1 MNPPYYLK
9 TRREEYILE
18 EKQIILIEDDPDHA
32 ELIMETLGEG
42 GVKKN
47 IILVRDGKEAIE
59 YFQDNFIKW
68 DGQIKDKINLIILD
82 LNLPKVSG
90 MEVLKYL
97 KKNSKYSP
105 VPVIILSTSSDQKTI
120 DEAYKNGVNGY
131 VTKPAS
137 YEEFITKLEGLKEY
151 Y

>member
-1 MNPPYYLK
+1 
-9 TRREEYILE
+9 LE
-18 EKQIILIEDDPDHA
+18 EKRIILIEDDPDHA
-32 ELIMETLGEG
+32 ELIMDILGEG

-47 IILVRDGKEAIE
+47 IILVRDGQEAIE
-59 YFQDNFIKW
+59 YFQEYSIKW
-68 DGQIKDKINLIILD
+68 DGQVKDKINLIILD

-105 VPVIILSTSSDQKTI
+105 VPVIILSTSSDKKTI
-120 DEAYKNGVNGY
+120 DEAYKNGVNGFM
-131 VTKPAS
+131 TKPAS

>member
-1 MNPPYYLK
+1 M
-9 TRREEYILE
+9 E

-32 ELIMETLGEG
+32 ELIMEILGKG

-59 YFQDNFIKW
+59 YFQELDVKW
-68 DGQIKDKINLIILD
+68 KGVINDKINLILLD
-82 LNLPKVSG
+82 LNLPKICG

-105 VPVIILSTSSDQKTI
+105 VPVIILSTSSDKKTI
-120 DEAYKNGVNGY
+120 DEAYKNGVNGFM
-131 VTKPAS
+131 TKPVS
-137 YEEFITKLEGLKEY
+137 YEEFVKKLESLREY
-151 Y
+151 C

>member
-1 MNPPYYLK
+1 
-9 TRREEYILE
+9 LE

-32 ELIMETLGEG
+32 ELIMDTLGEG

-47 IILVRDGKEAIE
+47 IILVRDGQEAIE
-59 YFQDNFIKW
+59 YFQEYSIKW
-68 DGQIKDKINLIILD
+68 DGQTKNKISLIILD

-97 KKNSKYSP
+97 KNNSKYSP
-105 VPVIILSTSSDQKTI
+105 VPVIILSTSSDKEAI
-120 DEAYKNGVNGY
+120 DEAYKNGVNGFM
-131 VTKPAS
+131 TKPAS